1 MMSSPSSPD
10 LPRPGGRGS
19 ETAGH
24 DRRRVG
30 LLALQGDYEA
40 HASAFADLGVRTR
53 YVTRPGHL
61 DEVDS
66 LLLPGGEST
75 TIAKLIEAYALAP
88 ALAEFRRSGRPLFG
102 TCAGLILLARDIV
115 GHPAQP
121 RLGFLDLS
129 VDRNAYG
136 RQVESFETQLEV
148 PALGREPV
156 PAVFI
161 RAPRIARTGPQ
172 VEILARLDGE
182 AVLVRQGSI
191 LGATFHPELT
201 ADRRVHR
208 LFLEMGQARAEA
220 DAA

>member
-1 MMSSPSSPD
+1 MRSDSDPD
-10 LPRPGGRGS
+10 LSQAADHPPG
-19 ETAGH
+19 AGA
-24 DRRRVG
+24 RRVG

-40 HASAFADLGVRTR
+40 HARALAEIGVRTR
-53 YVTRPGHL
+53 TVTRAAHL

-75 TIAKLIEAYALAP
+75 TIAKLIEAYDLAP
-88 ALAEFRRSGRPLFG
+88 ALERFRRSGRPLFG
-102 TCAGLILLARDIV
+102 TCAGLILLASEVV
-115 GHPAQP
+115 GYPDQP
-121 RLGFLDLS
+121 RLGFLDVG

-136 RQVESFETQLEV
+136 RQVESFETELDA
-148 PALGREPV
+148 PALGTQPL

-161 RAPRIARTGPQ
+161 RAPRLARIGPQ

-208 LFLEMGQARAEA
+208 LFLGMGQARAEA